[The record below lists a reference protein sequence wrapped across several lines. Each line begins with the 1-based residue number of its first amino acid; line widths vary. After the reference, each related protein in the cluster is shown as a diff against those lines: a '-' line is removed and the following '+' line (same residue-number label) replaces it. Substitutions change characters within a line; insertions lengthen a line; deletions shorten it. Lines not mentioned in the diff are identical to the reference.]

1 MVTTKARE
9 KMKRDP
15 NATNEPLIERYDP
28 TINVHCGSG
37 VILHLYISARLY
49 VRNDSTKSTEVN
61 STLLPLA
68 VDRARLLR
76 PSHEH

>member
-1 MVTTKARE
+1 METIKARE

-37 VILHLYISARLY
+37 VI
-49 VRNDSTKSTEVN
+49 
-61 STLLPLA
+61 
-68 VDRARLLR
+68 
-76 PSHEH
+76 